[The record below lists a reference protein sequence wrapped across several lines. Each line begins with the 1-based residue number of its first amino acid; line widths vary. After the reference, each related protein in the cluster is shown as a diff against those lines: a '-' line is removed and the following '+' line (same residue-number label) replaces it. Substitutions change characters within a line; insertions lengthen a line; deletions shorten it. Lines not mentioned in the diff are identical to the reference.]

1 MAADNTGAIFFM
13 KREFNLPNK
22 LKFLIQVLIKLS
34 TKFFKSY
41 HCQKLTLSETIFAY
55 SSNCALAYTRETFI
69 IISKSEAYSDPCII
83 SKMKCFCEKRLRD
96 YLPVN

>member
-22 LKFLIQVLIKLS
+22 LKLLIQVLIKLS

-41 HCQKLTLSETIFAY
+41 HCHKLTLAETIFAY

-69 IISKSEAYSDPCII
+69 IISESEAYSDPCII
-83 SKMKCFCEKRLRD
+83 SKMKCFCEKSLRD